1 MQEAYGGFAALYD
14 PLMQDVDY
22 DGWAKYLASFL
33 PPGAMVADCAC
44 GTGAITIRLAR
55 MGFSV
60 IGVDISPEM
69 LEQAAS
75 KARKAGLR
83 IPFVCQDMAG
93 LQLHRPCQGIVCACD
108 GVNYLDNL
116 EDVEAFF
123 SAAHRALCPGGWL
136 LFDVSSA
143 YKLETI
149 LGNNTF
155 AQAEGDCAY
164 IWDNAFDE
172 ESRLLEMRLTF
183 FQREADG
190 RYRRFAERHI
200 QRAHTQE
207 ELTHALERAG
217 FAAQVFDAFTR
228 QAPGPE
234 SQRLQFVAQRN
245 QT

>member
-22 DGWAKYLASFL
+22 DGWAGYLASFL
-33 PPGAMVADCAC
+33 PPGGMIADCAC

-55 MGFSV
+55 KGFSM

-83 IPFVCQDMAG
+83 IPFVCQDMAR

-123 SAAHRALCPGGWL
+123 SAAHRGLCPGGWL

-143 YKLETI
+143 
-149 LGNNTF
+149 
-155 AQAEGDCAY
+155 
-164 IWDNAFDE
+164 
-172 ESRLLEMRLTF
+172 
-183 FQREADG
+183 
-190 RYRRFAERHI
+190 
-200 QRAHTQE
+200 
-207 ELTHALERAG
+207 
-217 FAAQVFDAFTR
+217 
-228 QAPGPE
+228 
-234 SQRLQFVAQRN
+234 
-245 QT
+245 

>member
-22 DGWAKYLASFL
+22 DGWAGYLASFL
-33 PPGAMVADCAC
+33 PPSGMIVDCAC

-55 MGFSV
+55 KGFSM

-83 IPFVCQDMAG
+83 IPFVCQDMAR

-123 SAAHRALCPGGWL
+123 SAAHRGYVPGAGCCLTYPL
-136 LFDVSSA
+136 LINWKPSWETTPLPRRKRIAPIFGTMPSMGKAGCWRCGSPFSSGKGTA
-143 YKLETI
+143 GT
-149 LGNNTF
+149 
-155 AQAEGDCAY
+155 GDLP
-164 IWDNAFDE
+164 NAT
-172 ESRLLEMRLTF
+172 SSGPTP
-183 FQREADG
+183 
-190 RYRRFAERHI
+190 RR
-200 QRAHTQE
+200 
-207 ELTHALERAG
+207 
-217 FAAQVFDAFTR
+217 
-228 QAPGPE
+228 
-234 SQRLQFVAQRN
+234 N
-245 QT
+245 

>member
-22 DGWAKYLASFL
+22 DGWAGYLASFL
-33 PPGAMVADCAC
+33 PPSGMIVDCAC

-55 MGFSV
+55 KGFSM

-83 IPFVCQDMAG
+83 IPFVCQDMAR

-123 SAAHRALCPGGWL
+123 SAAHRGLCPGGWL

-155 AQAEGDCAY
+155 AQAEADCAY
-164 IWDNAFDE
+164 IFGTMPSMGKAGCWRCGSPFSSGKGMADTGDLPNAT
-172 ESRLLEMRLTF
+172 SSGPTP
-183 FQREADG
+183 
-190 RYRRFAERHI
+190 RR
-200 QRAHTQE
+200 
-207 ELTHALERAG
+207 
-217 FAAQVFDAFTR
+217 
-228 QAPGPE
+228 
-234 SQRLQFVAQRN
+234 N
-245 QT
+245 